1 MSNSNNGEKD
11 AALGPLAKV
20 GALVGAFFL
29 LPFFHG
35 VTIEWIERFTAQHYG
50 YEYVSYAYIGWY
62 VIGFFFVFTAAQL
75 LIGLLL
81 KFILSLPKLITLLFM
96 IRRG

>member
-1 MSNSNNGEKD
+1 MATPNNGEKD

-20 GALVGAFFL
+20 SALVGALYL

-35 VTIEWIERFTAQHYG
+35 LTIDWIERFTAEHYG
-50 YEYVSYAYIGWY
+50 YEHVSYAYIGWY

-81 KFILSLPKLITLLFM
+81 KFLLSLPKLIALLFM